1 MGCQLNLHSLA
12 SVTLNPFFPLVG
24 DTQGDLFQTLLWSS
38 DRPSRGYLLAH
49 GLRNCKRNLIVLV
62 TLFHIDGAIAKVHD
76 QHAYIE
82 EMSS

>member
-1 MGCQLNLHSLA
+1 MGFVTTKVGEELDTIHKGPMAMHNGFKSLDGE
-12 SVTLNPFFPLVG
+12 S
-24 DTQGDLFQTLLWSS
+24 LWPS

-49 GLRNCKRNLIVLV
+49 GLRNCKRNLIVLI

-76 QHAYIE
+76 QHGYIE